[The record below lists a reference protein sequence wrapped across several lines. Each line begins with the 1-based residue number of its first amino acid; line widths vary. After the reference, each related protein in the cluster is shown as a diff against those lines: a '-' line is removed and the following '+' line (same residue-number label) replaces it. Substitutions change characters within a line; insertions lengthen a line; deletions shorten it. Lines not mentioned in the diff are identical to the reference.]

1 MNISQ
6 LSYNKLLGIQYL
18 LNQRPRK
25 SLLFE
30 FPLSLFITLTVES
43 TNRLFSQFIQVNE
56 IFYMINMLQ
65 RYSIFVI
72 LPNIQTRVHYNSL
85 RGYLPFFIVF
95 DYRRINRQCSYK
107 Q

>member
-43 TNRLFSQFIQVNE
+43 TNRLFSQFIPVNE
-56 IFYMINMLQ
+56 MFYMINMSQ
-65 RYSIFVI
+65 RYNIFVI
-72 LPNIQTRVHYNSL
+72 LQNIQTRVHYNSI
-85 RGYLPFFIVF
+85 RGYRPFFIAF
-95 DYRRINRQCSYK
+95 DYRRISLQYSYK

>member
-72 LPNIQTRVHYNSL
+72 LPNIQKRVHYNSI
-85 RGYLPFFIVF
+85 RVYRPFFIVF
-95 DYRRINRQCSYK
+95 DYRRINRQYSYK